1 MSDAGNTSMTWDWVK
16 GNIPTIIAIGGLFW
30 YTAQDNA
37 NIKAHLDEND
47 RYKTTRSAQTD
58 KNFADVNSALKNMSD
73 LPYRMGAQEGKTQA
87 LNDRVDRL
95 ADAILGSQ
103 EAIRKDIAGLS
114 TKVEV
119 LGSKIDTF
127 SEKPQ
132 AGSLRPK

>member
-1 MSDAGNTSMTWDWVK
+1 MADAGNNSMTWDWVK

-37 NIKAHLDEND
+37 KIKAQLDETD
-47 RYKTTRSAQTD
+47 RYRNTRSAQTD
-58 KNFADVNSALKNMSD
+58 KNFADVNAALKSMSD

-127 SEKPQ
+127 SDKPKP
-132 AGSLRPK
+132 GYFRPK